1 MFEILPKNGLSAKPL
16 SKNIRIAKTQR
27 RVNIRDVL
35 FHAADESGI
44 PKALERNILAAI
56 RCFEDIGKTAPAYG
70 FLATIVNLDDTEVRR
85 HIPQFSESLTRSR

>member
-35 FHAADESGI
+35 FHAADEPGN
-44 PKALERNILAAI
+44 PEGA
-56 RCFEDIGKTAPAYG
+56 
-70 FLATIVNLDDTEVRR
+70 
-85 HIPQFSESLTRSR
+85 